1 MFLTNSSIFFWDTAI
16 ALMLAC
22 GVAVIILCTA
32 HLRHGG
38 RDRRGCGAR
47 LGIGALRTLAFVCT
61 LIVFYGSFIEPHLL
75 TVTHLQVSLP
85 IERRL
90 RIVVLADFH
99 VGPYKGKEYV
109 ERVVRKTNELMPD
122 IVILAGDYVLQERVT
137 LGSIDPL
144 TALKDL
150 RPSLGTFAVMGNHD
164 HGLHRSVLGLRRPV
178 EDHTDILTGFFEQL
192 GITVLANRHEILS
205 LGTESI
211 AIAGVDDVIAK
222 DADLGAALAGIPE
235 GMAVILAAHN
245 PDVML
250 DPLIWRASL
259 VVAGHTHGGQIR
271 LPWFGSVAM
280 LPTHLGQQYDQ
291 GVFQMTPATQL
302 AITRGVGESG
312 ARSRLF
318 APPEILLL
326 EFPGMARPD

>member
-1 MFLTNSSIFFWDTAI
+1 MFLTNASTFFWDTAI
-16 ALMLAC
+16 ALMLAS
-22 GVAVIILCTA
+22 GVALVILCTA
-32 HLRHGG
+32 HLR
-38 RDRRGCGAR
+38 RRPKRHLCAR
-47 LGIGALRTLAFVCT
+47 AGIATLRALAVVCT
-61 LIVFYGSFIEPHLL
+61 LIVFYGSFIEPQLL

-99 VGPYKGKEYV
+99 VGPYKGREYV
-109 ERVVRKTNELMPD
+109 ERVVHKTNELMPD

-137 LGSIDPL
+137 LASIDPL

-150 RPSLGTFAVMGNHD
+150 RTSLGTFAVMGNHD
-164 HGLHRSVLGLRRPV
+164 HGLHRSVLGMRQPV

-192 GITVLANRHEILS
+192 GITVLENRNEILS

-211 AIAGVDDVIAK
+211 AIAGIDDVIAK
-222 DADLGAALAGIPE
+222 DADVAAALGGIPE
-235 GMAVILAAHN
+235 GVAVILAAHN

-250 DPLIWRASL
+250 DPLSWRASL

-271 LPWFGSVAM
+271 LPWLGPVAM
-280 LPTHLGQQYDQ
+280 LPTRLGQQYDQ
-291 GVFQMTPATQL
+291 GVFQMTPTTQL

-312 ARSRLF
+312 ARARLF

-326 EFPGMARPD
+326 EYPGMARPD